1 MKIFLKYFSTPLV
14 IAVIASVLFILDSL
28 IAPLFVEGANF
39 MWIAF
44 AIWTVF
50 YVSSFTD
57 KIKGFI
63 GIIIG
68 YLSATIMFL
77 ISSSFNFSVLTVSIS
92 SLIAVFLINFLVMY
106 LDHAKKIWLNSLSGV
121 FAGIFLTFSGLGKG
135 LSPITNLNS
144 FFLMLGII
152 GVYSVLGLLCGV
164 CSSLVSTKS
173 KEKLEKLEQN
183 SNNTLKR

>member
-1 MKIFLKYFSTPLV
+1 MKVFLKYFSIPLA
-14 IAVIASVLFILDSL
+14 IAVIASVLFIVDSL
-28 IAPLFVEGANF
+28 IAPLFVKGASF
-39 MWIAF
+39 MWVAF
-44 AIWTVF
+44 AIWTIF

-77 ISSSFNFSVLTVSIS
+77 ITSSFNLNLLTVSIS
-92 SLIAVFLINFLVMY
+92 SLVAVFLINFLVMY

-144 FFLMLGII
+144 FFLMFGII
-152 GVYSVLGLLCGV
+152 VVYSIFGLLCGV
-164 CSSLVSTKS
+164 CSSLVSKKS
-173 KEKLEKLEQN
+173 KEKLDKLDQ
-183 SNNTLKR
+183 K